1 MAALKNGGSGS
12 VVFARAGEKAAV
24 VAGKKRRQHKAAAG
38 ESSRTDLEFQ
48 DEWRL
53 LD

>member
-1 MAALKNGGSGS
+1 MAASKNGGSGS
-12 VVFARAGEKAAV
+12 VVFSGAGKKTAL
-24 VAGKKRRQHKAAAG
+24 VAGKKRGVNAAPVG
-38 ESSRTDLEFQ
+38 ESSRGGVEFQ